1 MNDDALSLYA
11 GKLSPRF
18 YEVREKMQSF
28 IMEVIVPRSSEYKA
42 AVATSQAA
50 AAARGA
56 HPLSAP
62 QPAMLAD
69 LRAEAKVRGL
79 YNFFLPEV
87 SQLTVLEY
95 APLAEMLGPFPLA
108 NLAMNCTA
116 PDTGNMEVLERYG
129 TAAQQRRWLDP
140 LLAGEIRS
148 CFAMTEPGVASSDA
162 TNISTTIERSVDGKT
177 FTVNGHKWWISGAI
191 RDECKVA
198 IVMGKAVRRASSS
211 SSSSSS
217 EPPSRHSQHS
227 MILVP
232 MDAPGVT
239 ILNSLQVMGHDADH
253 AELIFDN
260 VVVPAGNIILGEGR
274 GFEIAQGRLGPGR
287 IHHCMRVIGIAELAL
302 AAMIYR
308 ANRRVAFGSLLRE
321 KDTIRGAI
329 ADARI
334 EITKCRQVGG
344 EERARARVR
353 VRERERESE

>member
-1 MNDDALSLYA
+1 
-11 GKLSPRF
+11 
-18 YEVREKMQSF
+18 
-28 IMEVIVPRSSEYKA
+28 
-42 AVATSQAA
+42 
-50 AAARGA
+50 
-56 HPLSAP
+56 
-62 QPAMLAD
+62 
-69 LRAEAKVRGL
+69 
-79 YNFFLPEV
+79 
-87 SQLTVLEY
+87 
-95 APLAEMLGPFPLA
+95 
-108 NLAMNCTA
+108 
-116 PDTGNMEVLERYG
+116 
-129 TAAQQRRWLDP
+129 
-140 LLAGEIRS
+140 
-148 CFAMTEPGVASSDA
+148 
-162 TNISTTIERSVDGKT
+162 
-177 FTVNGHKWWISGAI
+177 
-191 RDECKVA
+191 
-198 IVMGKAVRRASSS
+198 
-211 SSSSSS
+211 
-217 EPPSRHSQHS
+217 

-344 EERARARVR
+344 EEQARARARVCVC
-353 VRERERESE
+353 VRERERERERL